1 MQKTKEVMN
10 TPSAAEIAIGNI
22 RSLFECSVLISQ
34 QKMKPE
40 EAVAIFDAFCDENIS
55 LELNGKRYRYDWLL
69 FSARQNWAKQST
81 FENLK
86 TEVLDRITFH
96 YTYDFHFHDDEDED
110 YLQAVSQPPSYKI
123 HCMATVNPKNSKVIK
138 IKVMTGEAAMHL
150 VHFNR
155 NNLKELDNSSNIID
169 VNNNVKQTTTTTNT
183 KKKKKYN
190 SSTATTLLLVNN
202 DQNTLYSSTVTTTS
216 SNVSPKPSSNL
227 IKRGHRRI
235 VSYTHDGRH
244 SHRNNQHHHPNP
256 ITSLQDRLHSRTIN
270 WLTTCNNNNNKE

>member
-1 MQKTKEVMN
+1 MRKAKEAMN

-22 RSLFECSVLISQ
+22 GSLFECSVLISQ

-40 EAVAIFDAFCDENIS
+40 EAVVIFDAFCDENIS

-81 FENLK
+81 FENLL

-96 YTYDFHFHDDEDED
+96 YTYDFYFHDDEDED

-155 NNLKELDNSSNIID
+155 NILEQLDASNNITDI
-169 VNNNVKQTTTTTNT
+169 NNNVKQTTTINT

-227 IKRGHRRI
+227 NKKGHRRI

-244 SHRNNQHHHPNP
+244 SHRNNQHHRPNP
-256 ITSLQDRLHSRTIN
+256 ITSLQDRLHSRTIH
-270 WLTTCNNNNNKE
+270 WLTTCNNNNKE

>member
-138 IKVMTGEAAMHL
+138 IKVMTGEAAMQL

-155 NNLKELDNSSNIID
+155 HNLKELDNSSNIID
-169 VNNNVKQTTTTTNT
+169 VNNNVKQTTTTNT
-183 KKKKKYN
+183 KNKKKYN

-216 SNVSPKPSSNL
+216 SNVSPKSSSNL

-256 ITSLQDRLHSRTIN
+256 ITSLQDRLHSRTIH

>member
-1 MQKTKEVMN
+1 MQKIKEVMN

-155 NNLKELDNSSNIID
+155 HNLKELDNSSNIID

-270 WLTTCNNNNNKE
+270 WLTTCNNNNKE

>member
-1 MQKTKEVMN
+1 MN
-10 TPSAAEIAIGNI
+10 TPSSAAEIAIGNI

-40 EAVAIFDAFCDENIS
+40 EAVVIFDAFCDENIS

-81 FENLK
+81 FENLE

-155 NNLKELDNSSNIID
+155 HNLKELDTSSNTID
-169 VNNNVKQTTTTTNT
+169 VNNNSIHGHV
-183 KKKKKYN
+183 
-190 SSTATTLLLVNN
+190 AT
-202 DQNTLYSSTVTTTS
+202 QNILRIRPVTGSEGCKDIEIVAMSKFTTS
-216 SNVSPKPSSNL
+216 SNASVD
-227 IKRGHRRI
+227 
-235 VSYTHDGRH
+235 V
-244 SHRNNQHHHPNP
+244 
-256 ITSLQDRLHSRTIN
+256 DRY
-270 WLTTCNNNNNKE
+270 KG

>member
-40 EAVAIFDAFCDENIS
+40 EAVVIFDAFCDENIS

-155 NNLKELDNSSNIID
+155 HNLKELDNSNNIID

-235 VSYTHDGRH
+235 VSSTHDGRH

-270 WLTTCNNNNNKE
+270 WLTTCNNNNKE